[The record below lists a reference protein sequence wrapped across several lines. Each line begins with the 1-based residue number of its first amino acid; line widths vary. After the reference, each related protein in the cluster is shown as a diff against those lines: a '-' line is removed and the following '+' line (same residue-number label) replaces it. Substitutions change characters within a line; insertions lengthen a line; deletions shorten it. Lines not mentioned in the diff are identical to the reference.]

1 MRALMVAEFR
11 KLAMMPVLA
20 GFLALSLLFN
30 ALIVAG
36 SSYLVQYVRSAAGV
50 TRSFGGCIDETMRE
64 AFAAGATEED
74 RALLGDA
81 VATAENIFEGMD
93 TAELS
98 AHYTAP
104 LGPSS
109 LAALI
114 ERKYQALQARV
125 DHLAA
130 TGAAL
135 DLYAGP
141 YTHDV
146 HQLLFGRLMPAVI
159 GEGALAGIAVALL
172 LQEVER
178 MAGTR
183 QMLFSSAIGR
193 RIMPVKLACAA
204 AVGFACYV
212 LLAAAT
218 LGGAVFFL
226 GAGDLMGANVS
237 SQFNFLVEGNLI
249 KPFMTWGDF
258 TVAGYL
264 LATCAL
270 GAALVLMA
278 VVAASAWGTLFRDAY
293 RTALALAAACVSMPV
308 ISDMAARMGAWEMY
322 AAASFLPVNVWL
334 RAWAWFT
341 DQGRFSFIPWH
352 EAVAVGVG
360 LVGVAAMAGWS
371 YRRFS
376 RRDVVV

>member
-1 MRALMVAEFR
+1 MKTLMAAEFR
-11 KLAMMPVLA
+11 KLAVMPVLA
-20 GFLALSLLFN
+20 GFLVLSLIFN
-30 ALIVAG
+30 ALMVAG
-36 SSYLVQYVRSAAGV
+36 SSYLVPYVRAAAEV
-50 TRSFGGCIDETMRE
+50 TRSFGGRIDETMRE
-64 AFAAGATEED
+64 AFAAGATEEE

-81 VATAENIFEGMD
+81 VATAENIFVGMD
-93 TAELS
+93 TSELS
-98 AHYTAP
+98 AHYAAA
-104 LGPSS
+104 LGPSP
-109 LAALI
+109 LADLM
-114 ERKYQALQARV
+114 ERKYQALQVRV

-159 GEGALAGIAVALL
+159 GEGALAGIAAALL

-183 QMLFSSAIGR
+183 QMLFSSAVGR
-193 RIMPVKLACAA
+193 RIMLVKLACAV
-204 AVGFACYV
+204 AVGLACYV
-212 LLAAAT
+212 LLAVVT
-218 LGGAVFFL
+218 LGGAIFFL
-226 GAGDLMGANVS
+226 DAGDLLGANVS
-237 SQFNFLVEGNLI
+237 SQFNFLVEGTFI

-278 VVAASAWGTLFRDAY
+278 VVVASAWGVLFRDAY
-293 RTALALAAACVSMPV
+293 RTALALAVACVSMPV
-308 ISDMAARMGAWEMY
+308 ISDVAARMGVWEVY
-322 AAASFLPVNVWL
+322 TAASFLPVNIWL

-352 EAVAVGVG
+352 EVVAVGAG
-360 LVGVAAMAGWS
+360 LVAMVAMAGWS